1 MTEVFAS
8 KLKALQI
15 GKSTNGIDEHSAQ
28 GQQKFDRI

>member
-15 GKSTNGIDEHSAQ
+15 GKSTNGIDEHSGQ
-28 GQQKFDRI
+28 GQQNVQK